1 MMEYQEGPLE
11 MVDRRDSVELV
22 YTLPQGGKRKIGVA
36 MKSDRGIWEIQW
48 MPGGFL
54 GFARAKDIALK
65 ALWNNRDE
73 LLSYW
78 QAEQQS
84 EGHDTH

>member
-1 MMEYQEGPLE
+1 MMEYKEDPLE
-11 MVDRRDSVELV
+11 IIERHDAVELV
-22 YTLPQGGKRKIGVA
+22 YTLPQGGKRKIGSA

-54 GFARAKDIALK
+54 GFARSKDIALK
-65 ALWNNRDE
+65 VLWNNRDE
-73 LLSYW
+73 LLSDW

-84 EGHDTH
+84 QNHDTH

>member
-1 MMEYQEGPLE
+1 
-11 MVDRRDSVELV
+11 LV
-22 YTLPQGGKRKIGVA
+22 YTLPQGGKRKIGAA
-36 MKSDRGIWEIQW
+36 MKSARGIWEIQW

-73 LLSYW
+73 LLSY
-78 QAEQQS
+78 
-84 EGHDTH
+84 